1 MIQVSQIPIHVFTVY
16 LFPNAVVG
24 SHKHDLNCQILAWV
38 TPISETVQGPIVI
51 TGDLNISWRSFEV
64 LRDLTPRG
72 WADLH
77 ELAHH
82 RFGAELTPTC
92 KNATRYTFQFG
103 NSEFS
108 KFLHGMAVVRPIDL
122 DSHAVLVGEF
132 DFPVHN
138 PVSWKWLLPRSFDDL
153 DVNLHQVHAAQV
165 PDQVL
170 STVRDAVKC
179 RDLSTAFKVWSQG
192 AENSLLTATTI
203 DGRSPG
209 KKFLGRASRPVPV
222 KRVLAAPRFRQG
234 RTKDFQVQYLSVA
247 LQVRQVQEQA
257 RRLQSLDRLL
267 KKLGVPTFRPCS
279 PNRRAPHLVCN
290 CCFLWLWSFFPPMGC
305 DACHVAVDGPS
316 VSFPGWYS

>member
-1 MIQVSQIPIHVFTVY
+1 MRAWECQVVAFSETSHTRRALPALHSEFKGFGFHLSCSDPVPGKFSVSSSLGSFRGLSRGVCVASVFPVFSPRPQIVPPQAWSSQRLLYTVIQVSQIPIHVFTVY

-108 KFLHGMAVVRPIDL
+108 KFLHGMAVVRPID
-122 DSHAVLVGEF
+122 
-132 DFPVHN
+132 
-138 PVSWKWLLPRSFDDL
+138 RSG
-153 DVNLHQVHAAQV
+153 Q
-165 PDQVL
+165 P
-170 STVRDAVKC
+170 C
-179 RDLSTAFKVWSQG
+179 CIG
-192 AENSLLTATTI
+192 
-203 DGRSPG
+203 GR
-209 KKFLGRASRPVPV
+209 V
-222 KRVLAAPRFRQG
+222 
-234 RTKDFQVQYLSVA
+234 
-247 LQVRQVQEQA
+247 
-257 RRLQSLDRLL
+257 
-267 KKLGVPTFRPCS
+267 
-279 PNRRAPHLVCN
+279 
-290 CCFLWLWSFFPPMGC
+290 
-305 DACHVAVDGPS
+305 
-316 VSFPGWYS
+316 